1 MIVSIKKQKIN
12 HASIIST
19 QLNVKKKKEWLIW
32 EIK

>member
-19 QLNVKKKKEWLIW
+19 QLNVKKKEWLIW

>member
-19 QLNVKKKKEWLIW
+19 QLNVKKKKWLIW